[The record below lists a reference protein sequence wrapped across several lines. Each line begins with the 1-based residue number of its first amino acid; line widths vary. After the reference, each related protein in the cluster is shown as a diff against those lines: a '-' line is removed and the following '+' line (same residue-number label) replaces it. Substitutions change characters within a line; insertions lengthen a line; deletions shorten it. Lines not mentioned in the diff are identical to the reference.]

1 MTSINVEFSV
11 DIDDVLCEMSTSE
24 KEDLCQDLIEDGHGP
39 GPEDFNGMEL
49 DEVLNAETYSE
60 HELVDLFK
68 EMWSSRIHI
77 DHKLVDELRAQLKER
92 NVL

>member
-1 MTSINVEFSV
+1 MATVDIEV
-11 DIDDVLCEMSTSE
+11 DIDEILWEMGTSE
-24 KEDLCQDLIEDGHGP
+24 KEELCEQLIKDGYGP

-49 DEVLNAETYSE
+49 DEVLNAKTYSE
-60 HELVDLFK
+60 RELVDLLK

-77 DHKLVDELRAQLKER
+77 DHKLVDELRAHLKKR

>member
-1 MTSINVEFSV
+1 MTVTVEV
-11 DIDDVLCEMSTSE
+11 DIDDILWKMSTSE
-24 KEDLCQDLIEDGHGP
+24 KEDLCQELIENGYGP

-60 HELVDLFK
+60 RELVDLFK
-68 EMWSSRIHI
+68 EIWSSRIHI
-77 DHKLVDELRAQLKER
+77 DHKLVDELRAQLRER